1 MNDVQWDVDELAI
14 SNADSYIE
22 LTAQLFAIRKRRGLS
37 QKQVAQA
44 MGTSAPAVSRLESG
58 HGNPTIRTLQD
69 YAEAIGAHLSFVAVP
84 EHNTREWQDQSRRVT
99 EQIQQSFFVQTSS
112 HGEEA
117 AAPENSGAATTV
129 TESFAPTG
137 WTRTE
142 EIGV

>member
-1 MNDVQWDVDELAI
+1 MNATDWDVDELAI
-14 SNADSYIE
+14 ANADSYIE
-22 LTAQLFAIRKRRGLS
+22 LTAQLYAIRKRRGLS

-84 EHNTREWQDQSRRVT
+84 EHNTGEWQDQSRRVT
-99 EQIQQSFFVQTSS
+99 EEIRRSFFVQTCS

-117 AAPENSGAATTV
+117 KTPGNGGAAATV
-129 TESFAPTG
+129 TESFAPTR
-137 WTRTE
+137 WTRAE
-142 EIGV
+142 EVGV